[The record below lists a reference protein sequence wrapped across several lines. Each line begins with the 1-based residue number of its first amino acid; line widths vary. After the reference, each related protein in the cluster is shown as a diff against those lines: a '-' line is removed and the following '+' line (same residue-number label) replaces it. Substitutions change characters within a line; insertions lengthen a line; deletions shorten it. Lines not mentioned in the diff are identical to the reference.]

1 MSRTPG
7 NARTSRTS
15 RTTPQPAADRPDTHT
30 ADRPDTPASPA
41 PTTPPLPLL
50 GRFLRQ
56 EKDDAWAVRLLPRI
70 VFGVAAL
77 YTVITLASQSGSSF
91 VAVLVA
97 LLLGLALWLLRR
109 RTQLLLAIGVSILA
123 IAFTGYFS
131 AVGDAARTSED
142 AGATVTGQAAFGYWA
157 LAGMALLGAWMVKE
171 HPGRRGV
178 TVVLADVILVIASV
192 VGMFLPEAGVPL
204 GFLGV
209 IGVLALRGSSA
220 KAVAGRARQALGRL
234 RTRKASDP
242 SDS

>member
-1 MSRTPG
+1 MTPRVDSPKRARPVRSRTP
-7 NARTSRTS
+7 
-15 RTTPQPAADRPDTHT
+15 RPD
-30 ADRPDTPASPA
+30 ASK

-50 GRFLRQ
+50 RRFLRQ
-56 EKDDAWAVRLLPRI
+56 EKTDDWAVRLLPRV

-91 VAVLVA
+91 VAVVTA

-142 AGATVTGQAAFGYWA
+142 ASATVTGTAAFGYWA

-209 IGVLALRGSSA
+209 LGVLAMRGSSA

-242 SDS
+242 TDS

>member
-7 NARTSRTS
+7 NARTPRTPHTS
-15 RTTPQPAADRPDTHT
+15 RTTPQPAADRPDTPT
-30 ADRPDTPASPA
+30 TPA
-41 PTTPPLPLL
+41 PTAEAFLPHLR
-50 GRFLRQ
+50 RFLHQ
-56 EKDDAWAVRLLPRI
+56 EKNDSWAVRLLPRI

-91 VAVLVA
+91 AAVCA
-97 LLLGLALWLLRR
+97 TLLLGFTLWLLRR
-109 RTQLLLAIGVSILA
+109 RTQLLLALGVSILA
-123 IAFTGYFS
+123 VAFTGYFS

-142 AGATVTGQAAFGYWA
+142 ASATVTGQAAFGYWA
-157 LAGMALLGAWMVKE
+157 LAGMALLGAWMVKD

-178 TVVLADVILVIASV
+178 TVVLADVILVIASA

-209 IGVLALRGSSA
+209 IGVLAVRGSRA

-234 RTRKASDP
+234 RPRKASDP